1 MKRTVL
7 ICLTGLTIFLVA
19 YAEAD
24 AQEKE
29 CLRLVQTI
37 PMRNVKGR
45 IDHMDV
51 DVKGKRLFVAGL
63 ENGSVEVVD
72 LQAGKWLKSIPG
84 FKKTQGISYVPSL
97 NKLFVASGDDGMV
110 RVFRSDTLDL
120 LVSIKLDLGPNRV
133 AYDPHTQLLYV
144 GYGGK
149 DAGKDYGEIGIID
162 AKTDKHLGDVK
173 VEAHP
178 SELTCVL

>member
-51 DVKGKRLFVAGL
+51 NVKGKRLFVAGL
-63 ENGSVEVVD
+63 ENGSLEVVD
-72 LQAGKWLKSIPG
+72 LQTGKWLNSIPG
-84 FKKTQGISYVPSL
+84 LKKTQGIADVPSL
-97 NKLFVASGDDGMV
+97 NNVYVASRADAMLRVYRGDT
-110 RVFRSDTLDL
+110 RELLD
-120 LVSIKLDLGPNRV
+120 
-133 AYDPHTQLLYV
+133 A
-144 GYGGK
+144 
-149 DAGKDYGEIGIID
+149 
-162 AKTDKHLGDVK
+162 
-173 VEAHP
+173 
-178 SELTCVL
+178 